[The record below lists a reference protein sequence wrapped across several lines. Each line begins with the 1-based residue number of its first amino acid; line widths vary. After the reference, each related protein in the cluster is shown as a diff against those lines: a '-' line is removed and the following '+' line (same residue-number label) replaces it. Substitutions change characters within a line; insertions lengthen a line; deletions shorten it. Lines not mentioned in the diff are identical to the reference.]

1 MLLAVEVGILTPLVE
16 FSTGWMALLANPQL
30 FNVFFLGTVLFIVLS
45 IPDLMASQ
53 RPQKLKHCLA
63 WFGANLLFYYAL
75 FRFTLILASRFK
87 TGEILWYHAAAWL
100 LLVLLVGISA
110 VLIFLPAKSLVL
122 WSQRSWHKA
131 AGAMILAINFVV
143 LMPDIQRSWNQLH
156 PATIG
161 LSAEMLQACGR
172 TPTTGMASQHNPVL
186 AIQGQGSRLIITRFC
201 AEMESLAIFILLAVV
216 LYFSYLP
223 RVRFVPWLVVVL
235 CGLLLLYVLNA
246 LRLAI
251 LVEIAGSWTNPQLAV
266 SLAHSRLSGL
276 LFLGISLLLLLVSRG
291 WWCPPLAQE
300 TTQETAEENQTE

>member
-53 RPQKLKHCLA
+53 RPQKIKHCLA

-75 FRFTLILASRFK
+75 FYFTLILASRFK
-87 TGEILWYHAAAWL
+87 TGEILWCHAVAWL